1 MSHRTQCTYA
11 NGITSTYANII
22 CGVPQGSILGP
33 LFFIIYIDDIS
44 NIIRNCKHSL
54 FADDT
59 VLYMTG
65 NTKQCTTM
73 LQQDL
78 KSFKVWCD
86 RNQLTMNIKK
96 MKYVTF
102 GLKSQTRKFSE
113 HQLFFN
119 DRKIERVVS
128 YKYLGITLDVNLNF
142 NKHIEN
148 CLKLISH
155 KAYLL
160 IKSEDIL
167 MYTAITIYKTM
178 ILPIIGYGDIL
189 YDGSNQN
196 LLKDFQTAQNRIL
209 RICTNLAR
217 QTSTHQLHVI
227 SKLNVLKDR
236 RLVHL
241 NLFMYKQ
248 TNNVDI
254 VNNRNVR
261 TRAHDAPLFKT
272 IKPNN

>member
-1 MSHRTQCTYA
+1 
-11 NGITSTYANII
+11 
-22 CGVPQGSILGP
+22 
-33 LFFIIYIDDIS
+33 
-44 NIIRNCKHSL
+44 
-54 FADDT
+54 
-59 VLYMTG
+59 
-65 NTKQCTTM
+65 
-73 LQQDL
+73 
-78 KSFKVWCD
+78 
-86 RNQLTMNIKK
+86 
-96 MKYVTF
+96 
-102 GLKSQTRKFSE
+102 
-113 HQLFFN
+113 
-119 DRKIERVVS
+119 
-128 YKYLGITLDVNLNF
+128 
-142 NKHIEN
+142 
-148 CLKLISH
+148 
-155 KAYLL
+155 
-160 IKSEDIL
+160 